1 MHRAQTIHAIDIS
14 FSAVNEKT
22 RSVVANN
29 CLVPCRDWEVD
40 ARFEW
45 ASRTANRASVAREG
59 ELRLPA
65 QRLPAKLGQCGRPT
79 LDLPDQPENLL
90 GTPSFRTQPPKTLSN
105 R

>member
-59 ELRLPA
+59 ELRESFAYP
-65 QRLPAKLGQCGRPT
+65 RNGC
-79 LDLPDQPENLL
+79 QP
-90 GTPSFRTQPPKTLSN
+90 SWVSAVDR